1 MAKLRHA
8 VPGEGFAPFD
18 ELDQPTQALSLHDVL
33 HRLRKDKDIVRDFIF
48 VHSNVTFFGKNARP
62 CLRSAA
68 SSSSRIAQSSAKF
81 MDTSIRE
88 SPLEARFEY
97 KVKIS
102 PVQDD
107 RPPDHSALNPSDR
120 SHRSNQRRSYIPI
133 SRLKSSGQ

>member
-1 MAKLRHA
+1 MT
-8 VPGEGFAPFD
+8 FY
-18 ELDQPTQALSLHDVL
+18 TVL
-33 HRLRKDKDIVRDFIF
+33 EKTRIY
-48 VHSNVTFFGKNARP
+48 NVTFFGKNARP

-107 RPPDHSALNPSDR
+107 RPPDHSALNPSD
-120 SHRSNQRRSYIPI
+120 QPFCA
-133 SRLKSSGQ
+133 SSESLENLSTTQDRFLE